1 MTTTLYAIDQE
12 TTKLVFWEI
21 DSLNETL
28 KAELERIESAD
39 LKVHRASIEV
49 IASAV
54 HTPEKISGNLN
65 FKFSHFNTTQSNF
78 EINLNS
84 NQDSGLLQIS
94 GEIIESI
101 DTTLDRLFALTMSK
115 GIYENTPLSWL
126 RVKYNIRLELDD
138 HKNSIAYLSKGV
150 SYRS

>member
-1 MTTTLYAIDQE
+1 MTTTLFAIDQE

-28 KAELERIESAD
+28 KAELERIESTD

-54 HTPEKISGNLN
+54 HAPEKIPSGL
-65 FKFSHFNTTQSNF
+65 KFAHFNTTQAKF
-78 EINLNS
+78 EVNLNS
-84 NQDSGLLQIS
+84 SQDSGLLQVS
-94 GEIIESI
+94 GEILENIY
-101 DTTLDRLFALTMSK
+101 TTLDRLFSLTMSK
-115 GIYENTPLSWL
+115 GIYENTPLSSL
-126 RVKYNIRLELDD
+126 IVKCNIRLELDD
-138 HKNSIAYLSKGV
+138 YKNSTAYISNGI